1 MSVTSVLL
9 VGIGGQGTV
18 FLSNILVKGLVNAG
32 YDVKMSEIHG
42 MAQRGG
48 TVSTQVRYGD
58 KVYSPIIGQG
68 EADIMVAFEKQEAL
82 RYMSLLKEGGE
93 LIVNDEGLPS
103 APVQSGKITY
113 PEDTIEVLQGL
124 VKDIVVIQASDIAE
138 ELGNPKVANVILF
151 GALAKLI
158 DLPDVDWKK
167 IIAETVKEKFV
178 DVNMEAYDRG
188 QALIQ

>member
-1 MSVTSVLL
+1 MSVKNVLL

-18 FLSNILVKGLVNAG
+18 FLSNILVKGLVDAG

-58 KVYSPIIGQG
+58 KVYSPIIGNG

-82 RYMSLLKEGGE
+82 RYMNLLKPEGK

-103 APVQSGKITY
+103 APVQAGKIAY
-113 PEDTIEVLQGL
+113 PENTIEVLKGL
-124 VKDIVVIQASDIAE
+124 VDTTVIQASDIAE
-138 ELGNPKVANVILF
+138 ELGNPKVANVVLF
-151 GALAKLI
+151 GALAKLLNLNDI
-158 DLPDVDWKK
+158 DWKP
-167 IIAETVKEKFV
+167 IIASTVKEKFV

-188 QALIQ
+188 QALID

>member
-151 GALAKLI
+151 SALAKLI
-158 DLPDVDWKK
+158 DLPDIDWKK

>member
-18 FLSNILVKGLVNAG
+18 FLSNILVKGLLNAG

-58 KVYSPIIGQG
+58 KVYSPIIGDG

-82 RYMSLLKEGGE
+82 RYMHLLKPGGE

-113 PEDTIEVLQGL
+113 PEDTIDVLKGL
-124 VKDIVVIQASDIAE
+124 VADTVVIKASDIAD
-138 ELGNPKVANVILF
+138 ELGNPKVANVVLF
-151 GALAKLI
+151 GALAKLMNLADI
-158 DLPDVDWKK
+158 DWKPV
-167 IIAETVKEKFV
+167 IAASVKEKFV
-178 DVNMEAYDRG
+178 DVNMEAFDRG

>member
-1 MSVTSVLL
+1 MSVKNVLL

-18 FLSNILVKGLVNAG
+18 FLSNILVKGLVDAG

-58 KVYSPIIGQG
+58 KVYSPIIGDG

-82 RYMSLLKEGGE
+82 RYMHLLKPEGK
-93 LIVNDEGLPS
+93 LIVNNEGLPS
-103 APVQSGKITY
+103 APVQAGKISY
-113 PEDTIEVLQGL
+113 PENTIEVLQGL
-124 VKDIVVIQASDIAE
+124 VDTTVIEASDIAE
-138 ELGNPKVANVILF
+138 ELGNPKVANVVLF
-151 GALAKLI
+151 GALAKLLNLDDI
-158 DLPDVDWKK
+158 DWKP
-167 IIAETVKEKFV
+167 IIANTVKEKFV

-188 QALIQ
+188 QALMA

>member
-1 MSVTSVLL
+1 MSVKNVLL

-18 FLSNILVKGLVNAG
+18 FLSNILVKGLVDAD

-58 KVYSPIIGQG
+58 KVYSPIIGNG

-82 RYMSLLKEGGE
+82 RYMHLLKPEGK
-93 LIVNDEGLPS
+93 LIVNNEGMPS
-103 APVQSGKITY
+103 APVQAGKILY
-113 PEDTIEVLQGL
+113 PENTIEVLQGL
-124 VKDIVVIQASDIAE
+124 VDTTVIEASKIAE
-138 ELGNPKVANVILF
+138 ELGNPKVANVVLF
-151 GALAKLI
+151 GALAKLLNLDDI
-158 DLPDVDWKK
+158 DWKP
-167 IIAETVKEKFV
+167 IIASTVKEKFV

-188 QALIQ
+188 RALMA

>member
-18 FLSNILVKGLVNAG
+18 FLSNILVKGLLNAG

-58 KVYSPIIGQG
+58 KVYSPIIGDG

-82 RYMSLLKEGGE
+82 RYMHLLKPG
-93 LIVNDEGLPS
+93 VNSSSMMKACPQPRFS
-103 APVQSGKITY
+103 PVKSPTRKT
-113 PEDTIEVLQGL
+113 PLTC
-124 VKDIVVIQASDIAE
+124 
-138 ELGNPKVANVILF
+138 
-151 GALAKLI
+151 
-158 DLPDVDWKK
+158 
-167 IIAETVKEKFV
+167 
-178 DVNMEAYDRG
+178 
-188 QALIQ
+188 

>member
-188 QALIQ
+188 QALVQ

>member
-18 FLSNILVKGLVNAG
+18 FLSNILVKGLLNAG

-58 KVYSPIIGQG
+58 KVYSPIIGDG

-82 RYMSLLKEGGE
+82 RYMNLLKPGGE

-113 PEDTIEVLQGL
+113 PEDTIGVLKKL
-124 VKDIVVIQASDIAE
+124 VADTVVIKASDIAD
-138 ELGNPKVANVILF
+138 ELGNPKVANVVLF
-151 GALAKLI
+151 GALAKLMNLADI
-158 DLPDVDWKK
+158 DWKPV
-167 IIAETVKEKFV
+167 IAASVKEKFV
-178 DVNMEAYDRG
+178 DVNMEAFDRG